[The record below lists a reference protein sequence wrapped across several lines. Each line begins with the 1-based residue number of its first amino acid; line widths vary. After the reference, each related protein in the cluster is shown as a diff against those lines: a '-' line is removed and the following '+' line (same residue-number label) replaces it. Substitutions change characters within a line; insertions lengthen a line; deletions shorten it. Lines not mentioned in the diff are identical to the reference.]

1 MIRPKKSLG
10 QNFLNNGV
18 VLDNIVNNGNIN
30 KDDIILEIGPGTGKL
45 TEKIV
50 KKKPSKIIV
59 VEKDRALSDFLKTK
73 FGDNIKIIN
82 EDILEYI
89 NILKFD
95 KPIKVFGNLPYNI
108 STKILTSIIKK
119 DNLNNIFSLLIFV
132 FQKEVADRIVAE
144 YNTKQYG
151 RLSILS
157 SWKMYRKKMFD
168 ISPKNFFPIPKVW
181 SSLVLL
187 KPRDKI
193 DNLKKSKNL
202 EHITNIFFN
211 QKRKMIKKP
220 MKQLFINY
228 EIVAKKLKLDLNN
241 RPQNLSVSNYLEICK
256 FYENLN

>member
-1 MIRPKKSLG
+1 MIK
-10 QNFLNNGV
+10 
-18 VLDNIVNNGNIN
+18 
-30 KDDIILEIGPGTGKL
+30 
-45 TEKIV
+45 
-50 KKKPSKIIV
+50 
-59 VEKDRALSDFLKTK
+59 
-73 FGDNIKIIN
+73 
-82 EDILEYI
+82 
-89 NILKFD
+89 
-95 KPIKVFGNLPYNI
+95 
-108 STKILTSIIKK
+108 
-119 DNLNNIFSLLIFV
+119 
-132 FQKEVADRIVAE
+132 RIA
-144 YNTKQYG
+144 
-151 RLSILS
+151 ILS

>member
-59 VEKDRALSDFLKTK
+59 VEKDKALSDFLKTK

-256 FYENLN
+256 FYENLI